1 MKRALL
7 VLTLDLF
14 AVAGVNCHV
23 TLPDCY
29 TTYWSESLKAGF
41 DPPAGYTLD
50 YESIGSAGNGD
61 VSFRLSAGASSC
73 HLSVWG
79 YAGATNTLQSR
90 AAAARQAI
98 SGTILSD
105 TATTLKNGA
114 AGWLLAHQTT
124 DGRIYVQTM
133 LVANG
138 GFVYDLYAT
147 GIPSEG
153 TNDLNSLVATC
164 RTLCVEG
171 AL

>member
-1 MKRALL
+1 MKRAPL
-7 VLTLDLF
+7 VLALGLF
-14 AVAGVNCHV
+14 AVTGVNCNI

-29 TTYWSESLKAGF
+29 TTYWSESLRAGF
-41 DPPAGYTLD
+41 DPPANYTLD
-50 YESIGSAGNGD
+50 YENIDSTGNGD

-73 HLSVWG
+73 HLSIWG
-79 YAGATNTLQSR
+79 YAGAANTLQSR

-114 AGWLLAHQTT
+114 IGWLLAHQTT

-164 RTLCVEG
+164 QTLCVEG
-171 AL
+171 TL